1 MAEPYVCAVCGDA
14 VDEKLSVDCHSCGSR
29 YHLNPRNDDEGKDCG
44 AVWINEHHL
53 ALEFACQRCLDES
66 GESPQQAA
74 TPQPDAPAQ
83 VITPSL
89 PPRKRYR
96 RRD

>member
-1 MAEPYVCAVCGDA
+1 MAESYVCVVCGAA
-14 VDEKLSVDCHSCGSR
+14 VDEKLSADCHACGRR

-53 ALEFACQRCLDES
+53 ALEFACQRCLDEGGGS
-66 GESPQQAA
+66 SEPAA
-74 TPQPDAPAQ
+74 TPPPDVPAQ

-89 PPRKRYR
+89 SRPRRYR